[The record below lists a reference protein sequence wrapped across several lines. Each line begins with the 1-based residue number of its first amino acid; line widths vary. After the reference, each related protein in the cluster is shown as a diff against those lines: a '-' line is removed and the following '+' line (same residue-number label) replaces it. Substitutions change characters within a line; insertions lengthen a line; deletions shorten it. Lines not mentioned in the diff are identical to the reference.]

1 MDLHQ
6 FSYTVLDVGDAP
18 LVLGVY
24 VVAANAFEA
33 RLAFHDCVGQNVEP
47 DGVWCHPGR
56 LDPTVAHEAIEF
68 AWEVL
73 YEERATQ
80 KVNMENV
87 LVHVWSTTPETACF
101 SLIKNAVER
110 NTLKALRALL
120 DLFPTH
126 PIPGQD
132 LLAGVRK
139 GCMEAVE
146 MVVNTQRVVDNG
158 SLLAVLCHHGCK
170 NLLETLASY
179 TDPKSAERALEWEW
193 IDNIEWLEELV
204 SRNQRRVLAQTAEAF
219 HTSRATT
226 RKKI

>member
-47 DGVWCHPGR
+47 DGVWCHQGR
-56 LDPTVAHEAIEF
+56 LDPMVAHEAIEF

-87 LVHVWSTTPETACF
+87 LVHVLATTPEAACF
-101 SLIKNAVER
+101 SLIKNAVEC

-120 DLFPTH
+120 DLYPSQS
-126 PIPGQD
+126 IPGQD

-146 MVVNTQRVVDNG
+146 MVVNTRRVVDNG
-158 SLLAVLCHHGCK
+158 TLLALLCNHGCK

-179 TDPKSAERALEWEW
+179 TDPKSVQRALKCEW
-193 IDNIEWLEELV
+193 INNIDWLEELV
-204 SRNQRRVLAQTAEAF
+204 SCHQRRMLTQALDAHPSCVTG
-219 HTSRATT
+219 T